1 MAKPGIPYASLDTPA
16 VLVDMDKLE
25 ANIQE
30 AQRLAAIG
38 DVKVRPHNK
47 SHECAEIARMQIKAG
62 AIGVS
67 SAKLEEATRMAE
79 EGIENIMILHP
90 FYGDHKLE
98 KLKKL
103 VSRPGLKLS
112 CVVDMI
118 EHAEAISQVGQAVG
132 QKIPVLLKIDTGV
145 KRFGVLPGEPALN
158 RAREIK
164 QIPGIELVGIA
175 SHESSHGERTRE
187 GVDRVC
193 REVPALL
200 AATARL
206 LRNNG
211 IDIMDVAL
219 GSTPSLRNVGMLK
232 DYPEITE
239 IHPGMYIFGDMM
251 YVSNF
256 AMTEEQCS
264 LTVLSTVIG
273 TSETPPPRAVIDAGG
288 KTFTPDALM
297 HLRNEPGYLWEGKP
311 RFGPV
316 RGRPDL
322 WFGRLPAENGVLY
335 FTDPDKRVSLG
346 ERLEIIPNNASM
358 VVAIHDQI
366 YGVRKGEVERTFKIT
381 GRGLGN

>member
-1 MAKPGIPYASLDTPA
+1 MVKQSIPYASLDTPA

-25 ANIQE
+25 ANIHE
-30 AQRLAAIG
+30 AQRVAVIG

-47 SHECAEIARMQIKAG
+47 SHECAEIAKMQIKAG

-79 EGIENIMILHP
+79 EGIEDIMILHP

-98 KLKKL
+98 KLKEL

-112 CVVDMI
+112 CVVDMV
-118 EHAEAISQVGQAVG
+118 EHAEGISKVGQAIG
-132 QKIPVLLKIDTGV
+132 KRIPVLLKIDTGV

-158 RAREIK
+158 RAKEIK

-211 IDIMDVAL
+211 IEITDVAL
-219 GSTPSLRNVGMLK
+219 GSTPSLRNVAMLK

-239 IHPGMYIFGDMM
+239 IHPGMYIFGDIM

-264 LTVLSTVIG
+264 LTVLTTVIG
-273 TSETPPPRAVIDAGG
+273 TSDTPPPRAVIDAGG
-288 KTFTPDALM
+288 KTFTPDVLM
-297 HLRNEPGYLWEGKP
+297 HLRNEPGYFWEGKP

-316 RGRPDL
+316 IGRPDL

-335 FTDPDKRVSLG
+335 FTDPNKKVSLG

-366 YGVRKGEVERTFKIT
+366 YGVRKGEVEKVFKIT